1 MQYILLPLISWCS
14 AGFFKI
20 LLYFFRY
27 KKIKPMEF
35 FRYGGFPSAHTS
47 LITAPVFYA
56 GLTEGFFTPVFSIGF
71 ALLLIIIT
79 DAHGLRR
86 YVGHQAKIVNQIQ
99 KQTGKSYGRE
109 LKEQVGHS
117 WSEILGGLFNGICW
131 ALLTFWLFGK

>member
-1 MQYILLPLISWCS
+1 
-14 AGFFKI
+14 
-20 LLYFFRY
+20 
-27 KKIKPMEF
+27 MEF